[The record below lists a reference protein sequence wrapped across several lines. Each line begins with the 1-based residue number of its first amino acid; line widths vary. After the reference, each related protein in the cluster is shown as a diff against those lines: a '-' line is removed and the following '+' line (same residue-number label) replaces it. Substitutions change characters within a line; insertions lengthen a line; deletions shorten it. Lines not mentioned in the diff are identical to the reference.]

1 MTYAKLIDTKK
12 CIGCRACQ
20 VICKEWN
27 GLEGEETQAPAEG
40 LGLTNPPRLSS
51 QTYMLLTH
59 HEVDDPNAPA
69 GFHTIFVKQQC
80 MHCDEP
86 ACASACPV
94 TALEKTPEGPVVYNA
109 DKCIGCRYC
118 MLACPFGA
126 ISSDWSSLAPK
137 VSKCTLCNDRLPF
150 HAPTER
156 NGVQLSADEHE
167 RSVAGHSMPA
177 CVQTCPADALDF
189 GDRDEMLAKARARIA
204 GSNGAYVDH
213 IYGEKEAGGTSTLYL
228 SAVPFEKL
236 GLPDVGTESYP
247 ARSKAALAAVP
258 PAVIGVGAFLG
269 GVYAWGRRK
278 AAVALADAGA
288 AHHAEFAPVRGQ
300 LWTPANILLAVI
312 MAFGAF
318 SFVARFALGL
328 GGSTHLSNT
337 WGWGLW
343 IVFDL
348 VWIAVAAGAFATA
361 GIIYVLRRDDLYSI
375 GRSAV
380 LLGLLSYSFVTVT
393 LIADLGLPWHAWQ
406 LAFQHPEH
414 SAMFEVSWCVSMYVT
429 ILALEF
435 LPVVFERFGM
445 QRAMERWK
453 KAAPLWVVVAVS
465 AFVWLL
471 SRNLVWTALAAA
483 VFGLLAWAFRAREG
497 ANPVPAL
504 LAIAAVTLSTMHQ
517 SSLGS
522 LYLLVPDKLDPAWW
536 SPVMPIWFFLSAIV
550 AGLAATILVAVWVA
564 RAWGRRPRMEQ
575 LSVLGQF
582 LFWALLLYGLLR
594 LGDIAVRGQLGHA
607 FAGPKAPYFLAE
619 IVLGVVIP
627 LGLLATRRS
636 RGSRGTL
643 FFGALLA
650 CGGVILNRTNVVVY
664 ALDLKGPIP
673 QSDPQSYAPSLYEWG
688 LSIGLIAATVFL
700 FGWAVRNLP
709 ILPKEVLRVR
719 YPRRAPQSRRYR
731 ALSGCMYHAWM
742 PSRSSTP
749 QPPEPTLP
757 EARVLLL

>member
-12 CIGCRACQ
+12 CIGCKACQ

-27 GLEGEETQAPAEG
+27 GLEGGETQLPAEG
-40 LGLTNPPRLSS
+40 LGLTNPPRLNA

-59 HEVDDPNAPA
+59 HEVDDPSASA

-80 MHCDEP
+80 MHCNEP

-94 TALEKTPEGPVVYNA
+94 TALEKTAAGPVVYDV

-156 NGVQLSADEHE
+156 NGVELSADEHQL
-167 RSVAGHSMPA
+167 SVAGHSMPA
-177 CVQTCPADALDF
+177 CVQACPADALDF
-189 GDRDEMLAKARARIA
+189 GDRDEMLAKAKARIA

-236 GLPDVGTESYP
+236 GMPDVGTESYP
-247 ARSKAALAAVP
+247 ARSKVALASVP
-258 PAVIGVGAFLG
+258 PAVVGVGAFLG

-278 AAVALADAGA
+278 AAVALAEGES
-288 AHHAEFAPVRGQ
+288 HHVEFAPLRGKF
-300 LWTPANILLAVI
+300 WTPANLVLAAL
-312 MAFGAF
+312 MAFAAL
-318 SFVARFALGL
+318 SFVVRFALGL

-348 VWIAVAAGAFATA
+348 VWIALAAGAFATA
-361 GIIYVLRRDDLYSI
+361 AIVYVFRRHDLYSL

-380 LLGLLSYSFVTVT
+380 LIGLLSYSFVTVT

-445 QRAMERWK
+445 QRALERWK
-453 KAAPLWVVVAVS
+453 SLAPIWVVVAVT

-471 SRNLVWTALAAA
+471 SRNVGWAGLACA
-483 VFGLLAWAFRAREG
+483 VFAFLAWSFRAREG

-522 LYLLVPDKLDPAWW
+522 LYLLVPDKLDAAWW
-536 SPVMPIWFFLSAIV
+536 SPVMPICFFLSAIV
-550 AGLAATILVAVWVA
+550 AGLSAVILVAVWVA
-564 RAWGRRPRMEQ
+564 RSWSRRPRMEQ

-582 LFWALLLYGLLR
+582 LFWALIVYGLVR
-594 LGDIAVRGQLGHA
+594 VGDVAVRGQLGHA
-607 FAGPKAPYFLAE
+607 LTGPKAPFFLAE

-627 LGLLATRRS
+627 LGLLATKAS

-643 FFGALLA
+643 FLGALLA

-664 ALDLKGPIP
+664 ALSLKGPIP

-688 LSIGLIAATVFL
+688 LSVGLIAATVFL
-700 FGWAVRNLP
+700 YGWAVRNLP
-709 ILPKEVLRVR
+709 IIQKDEQT
-719 YPRRAPQSRRYR
+719 AH
-731 ALSGCMYHAWM
+731 G
-742 PSRSSTP
+742 
-749 QPPEPTLP
+749 
-757 EARVLLL
+757 